1 MTRAELRAA
10 ISRAGAYPAIA
21 SSDDLGDMPRRTTMP
36 PKPRIAHLA
45 GSNATIQ
52 NSPPLVTSNKARGK
66 YGLPLL
72 TSPDGSPLRFDA
84 LRAQRLAAPV
94 TVYVEQFSAHPL
106 ERYAAE
112 LYGPPDGYLDSSGTF
127 RKERR
132 DAGDKPVYEITL
144 QPEDGVYPL
153 PYMARQADGQPWE
166 EDCTQPMAPEQQARQ
181 PFYPDGSRLFEEI
194 DRLGVGEKGI
204 GNLISGRADIDF
216 YRVVPSSG
224 YTKGLAA
231 KLRTDVGDGD
241 IAAEVRGHDFFPYRP
256 YHLGPA
262 PPRPALARIANA
274 VQRVLASGKYAGAIW
289 TQGSPRIEEAVYW
302 LNLLVDTTLPICGNA
317 SQRPHGQLSN
327 DGDKNIVDSVDYIV
341 SRVWADES
349 GRNRAGVVLVQD
361 QQVFASRDVQKAD
374 ARPGGYVATGG
385 HGGILGAAGW
395 EGPAVLN
402 YLPATRHTYLSAV
415 NLTRLPAAVM
425 GHLAGGETRVSIK
438 DGRGDVLESAIP
450 KVTIVKDGNYT
461 VDDYDDDPSREVD
474 LLAQI
479 ERNLAA
485 HPLAGFVV
493 EGLSPYGRLTS
504 AVRTRV
510 MRRAAFSGMPVVLVG
525 RGNAEGF
532 VPPPFPRPFIG
543 GRNLTATKA
552 RLLLMACLMKFGSVP
567 GAVDPGHPTSGEVEA
582 AQKKIREYQDVF
594 DTH

>member
-1 MTRAELRAA
+1 
-10 ISRAGAYPAIA
+10 
-21 SSDDLGDMPRRTTMP
+21 MP

-45 GSNATIQ
+45 GPNATIQ
-52 NSPPLVTSNKARGK
+52 NSPPLVTSNKAREK
-66 YGLPLL
+66 YGLSPL
-72 TSPDGSPLRFDA
+72 TNPDGSPPRFDA
-84 LRAQRLAAPV
+84 LRPQRLATPA

-106 ERYAAE
+106 ERDAAE
-112 LYGPPDGYLDSSGTF
+112 LYGPPDGYVDAAGTF
-127 RKERR
+127 HTERR
-132 DAGDKPVYEITL
+132 AAADKPVYAITL
-144 QPEDGVYPL
+144 RPEDGVYPM
-153 PYMARQADGQPWE
+153 PYMARQADGRAWE
-166 EDCTQPMAPEQQARQ
+166 EDCARPGAPEQEARQ

-194 DRLGVGEKGI
+194 DRLGVGDKGI
-204 GNLISGRADIDF
+204 GNLIAGRADIDF
-216 YRVVPSSG
+216 HRVVPPAG

-231 KLRTDVGDGD
+231 TLRTDVGDGD
-241 IAAEVRGHDFFPYRP
+241 IPAELRGRDFFPYRP
-256 YHLGPA
+256 YHLGPS

-274 VQRVLASGKYAGAIW
+274 VQRVLATGRYAGAIW
-289 TQGSPRIEEAVYW
+289 TQGSPRIEETVYW

-327 DGDKNIVDSVDYIV
+327 DGDRNIVDSVEYIV
-341 SRVWADES
+341 SRVWADEA

-361 QQVFASRDVQKAD
+361 QQVFAARDVQKAD

-385 HGGILGAAGW
+385 HGGILGAVGG
-395 EGPAVLN
+395 EGPAVLT
-402 YLPATRHTYLSAV
+402 YWPATRHTYHSAV
-415 NLTRLPAAVM
+415 NITRLPADVV
-425 GHLAGGETRVSIK
+425 GVTRGGAIRVPIK
-438 DGRGDVLESAIP
+438 DGRGGLLESAIP

-461 VDDYDDDPSREVD
+461 IDDYGDDPACEVD

-479 ERNLAA
+479 ERNMDA

-504 AVRTRV
+504 TVRTRI
-510 MRRAAFSGMPVVLVG
+510 MRRASFSGMPVVLVG

-532 VPPPFPRPFIG
+532 VPPPAVPFIG

-567 GAVDPGHPTSGEVEA
+567 RAADPDRPTA
-582 AQKKIREYQDVF
+582 AEFDAARRTIREYQEVL

>member
-1 MTRAELRAA
+1 MSTR
-10 ISRAGAYPAIA
+10 
-21 SSDDLGDMPRRTTMP
+21 
-36 PKPRIAHLA
+36 PRIAHLA

-52 NSPPLVTSNKARGK
+52 NSPPLVTSNKARAK
-66 YGLPLL
+66 YGLPPLAG
-72 TSPDGSPLRFDA
+72 PDGSPLSFDV
-84 LRAQRLAAPV
+84 LRPQRLAAPV

-106 ERYAAE
+106 ERDAAE
-112 LYGPPDGYLDSSGTF
+112 LYGPPDGYLDAAGTF
-127 RKERR
+127 HKDRR
-132 DAGDKPVYEITL
+132 SPGDRPVYEVTL
-144 QPEDGVYPL
+144 RPEDGVYPL

-166 EDCTQPMAPEQQARQ
+166 DDCARPGAPEALARQ

-194 DRLGVGEKGI
+194 DRLGVGDKGI
-204 GNLISGRADIDF
+204 GNLISARADVDF

-231 KLRTDVGDGD
+231 ALRTDVGEGD
-241 IAAEVRGHDFFPYRP
+241 IPAEVRGRDFFPYRP
-256 YHLGPA
+256 YHLGPS
-262 PPRPALARIANA
+262 PPRPALARIASA
-274 VQRVLASGKYAGAIW
+274 VQRILATGRYAGAVW
-289 TQGSPRIEEAVYW
+289 TQGSPRIEETVYW

-327 DGDKNIVDSVDYIV
+327 DGDKNIVDSIEYIA
-341 SRVWADES
+341 SRVWADEA

-361 QQVFASRDVQKAD
+361 QQIFAARDVQKAD
-374 ARPGGYVATGG
+374 ARPGGYVATGA
-385 HGGILGAAGW
+385 HGGILGAVGW
-395 EGPAVLN
+395 DGPAVLT
-402 YLPATRHTYLSAV
+402 YLPATRHTHLSAV
-415 NLTRLPAAVM
+415 NVTRLPGSV
-425 GHLAGGETRVSIK
+425 AGVTRGGPVTVPIK
-438 DGRGDVLESAIP
+438 DARGDLLESAIP

-461 VDDYDDDPSREVD
+461 IDDYDDDPSREVD

-479 ERNLAA
+479 ERNLEA

-510 MRRAAFSGMPVVLVG
+510 MRRASFSGMPVVLVG

-532 VPPPFPRPFIG
+532 VPPPAEPFIG

-552 RLLLMACLMKFGSVP
+552 RLLLMACLMKLGSMPV
-567 GAVDPGHPTSGEVEA
+567 AADPDRPTAAEVEA
-582 AQKKIREYQDVF
+582 ARAKRAEYQGIF

>member
-1 MTRAELRAA
+1 M
-10 ISRAGAYPAIA
+10 S
-21 SSDDLGDMPRRTTMP
+21 PR
-36 PKPRIAHLA
+36 PRIAHLA

-52 NSPPLVTSNKARGK
+52 NSPPLVTSNKAREK

-72 TSPDGSPLRFDA
+72 TGPDGSALRFDA

-106 ERYAAE
+106 ERDAAE
-112 LYGPPDGYLDSSGTF
+112 LYGPPDGYLDATGAFHTD
-127 RKERR
+127 RR
-132 DAGDKPVYEITL
+132 SADDTPVYQITL

-153 PYMARQADGQPWE
+153 PYMARQADGRAWE
-166 EDCTQPMAPEQQARQ
+166 EDGAYPMAPERQARQ

-194 DRLGVGEKGI
+194 DRLGVGDKGI
-204 GNLISGRADIDF
+204 ANLISGRADIDF

-231 KLRTDVGDGD
+231 KLRTDVGEGD
-241 IAAEVRGHDFFPYRP
+241 IAPEVRGRDFFPYRP
-256 YHLGPA
+256 YHLGSA

-274 VQRVLASGKYAGAIW
+274 VQRVLASGKYAGAVW
-289 TQGSPRIEEAVYW
+289 TQGSPRIEETVYW

-341 SRVWADES
+341 SRVWADEA

-361 QQVFASRDVQKAD
+361 QQVFAARDVQKAD

-402 YLPATRHTYLSAV
+402 YWPATRHTYLSAV
-415 NLTRLPAAVM
+415 NITRLPAEVM
-425 GHLAGGETRVSIK
+425 GHLKSGETRVPIK
-438 DGRGDVLESAIP
+438 DRRGEVLESAIP

-461 VDDYDDDPSREVD
+461 VDDDDDDPSREVD

-479 ERNLAA
+479 ERNLTM

-510 MRRAAFSGMPVVLVG
+510 MRRAALSGMPVVLVG
-525 RGNAEGF
+525 RGNAGGF
-532 VPPPFPRPFIG
+532 VPPPPAPFIG

-552 RLLLMACLMKFGSVP
+552 RLLLMACLMKVGSVP
-567 GAVDPGHPTSGEVEA
+567 AAADPDRPTAGEVEA
-582 AQKKIREYQDVF
+582 VQKTIRAYQEVF

>member
-1 MTRAELRAA
+1 
-10 ISRAGAYPAIA
+10 
-21 SSDDLGDMPRRTTMP
+21 MP

-52 NSPPLVTSNKARGK
+52 NSPPLVTSNKARAK
-66 YGLPLL
+66 YGLPPR
-72 TSPDGSPLRFDA
+72 TDADGAPLRFDA

-106 ERYAAE
+106 ERDAVE
-112 LYGPPDGYLDSSGTF
+112 LYGPPDGYVDSRGTF
-127 RKERR
+127 HTERR
-132 DAGDKPVYEITL
+132 GADDRPVYEITL
-144 QPEDGVYPL
+144 APEDGVYPL
-153 PYMARQADGQPWE
+153 PYMARQADGRAWE
-166 EDCTQPMAPEQQARQ
+166 EDCAFPMAPEAQARQ
-181 PFYPDGSRLFEEI
+181 PFYPDGARLFEEI
-194 DRLGVGEKGI
+194 DRLGVGDKGV
-204 GNLISGRADIDF
+204 GNLISGRAEIDF
-216 YRVVPSSG
+216 YRVMPSSG

-231 KLRTDVGDGD
+231 KLRTDVGEGD
-241 IAAEVRGHDFFPYRP
+241 IGAEVRGRDFFPYRP

-262 PPRPALARIANA
+262 PSRPALARIANA
-274 VQRVLASGKYAGAIW
+274 VQRVLASGRYAGAIW
-289 TQGSPRIEEAVYW
+289 TQGSPRIEETVYW
-302 LNLLVDTTLPICGNA
+302 LQLLVDTSLPICGNA

-361 QQVFASRDVQKAD
+361 QQVFAARDVQKAD

-415 NLTRLPAAVM
+415 NLTRLPAEVA
-425 GHLAGGETRVSIK
+425 GRLAGGETRVQIK
-438 DGRGDVLESAIP
+438 DGRGDLLGSAIP
-450 KVTIVKDGNYT
+450 RVTIVKDGNYT
-461 VDDYDDDPSREVD
+461 ADDDDEDLAREVD

-479 ERNLAA
+479 ARNLAA

-510 MRRAAFSGMPVVLVG
+510 MRRAAFSGMPVVLTG

-532 VPPPFPRPFIG
+532 VPPPAVPFIG

-552 RLLLMACLMKFGSVP
+552 RLLLMACLMKLGSVP
-567 GAVDPGHPTSGEVEA
+567 AAADPDRPTAGEIEAVGR
-582 AQKKIREYQDVF
+582 KLREYQDVF
-594 DTH
+594 DSH

>member
-1 MTRAELRAA
+1 
-10 ISRAGAYPAIA
+10 
-21 SSDDLGDMPRRTTMP
+21 MP
-36 PKPRIAHLA
+36 PRPRIAHLA

-52 NSPPLVTSNKARGK
+52 NSPPLVTSNKARQK
-66 YGLPLL
+66 YGLPPL
-72 TSPDGSPLRFDA
+72 TGPDGAPLRFDA

-106 ERYAAE
+106 ERDAAE
-112 LYGPPDGYLDSSGTF
+112 LYGPPDGYVDASGTF
-127 RKERR
+127 HKERCGV
-132 DAGDKPVYEITL
+132 DDQPVYEITL
-144 QPEDGVYPL
+144 HPEDGVYPL
-153 PYMARQADGQPWE
+153 PYMARQANGHPWE
-166 EDCTQPMAPEQQARQ
+166 EDCAYPMAPEPQARQ

-194 DRLGVGEKGI
+194 DRLGVGDKGI
-204 GNLISGRADIDF
+204 GNLISGRAEIDF

-231 KLRTDVGDGD
+231 KLQTDVGEGD
-241 IAAEVRGHDFFPYRP
+241 IAAERRGRDFFPYRP

-274 VQRVLASGKYAGAIW
+274 VQRVLATGRYAGAIW
-289 TQGSPRIEEAVYW
+289 TQGSPRIEETVYW

-327 DGDKNIVDSVDYIV
+327 DGDKNIVDSIDYIL

-361 QQVFASRDVQKAD
+361 QQVFAARDVQKAD

-395 EGPAVLN
+395 EGPAVLT
-402 YLPATRHTYLSAV
+402 YLPATRHTHLSAV
-415 NLTRLPAAVM
+415 NVTRLPADVTSHRPS
-425 GHLAGGETRVSIK
+425 GQTRVPIK
-438 DGRGDVLESAIP
+438 DRRGEILESAVP

-461 VDDYDDDPSREVD
+461 VDDFEDDASREVD

-504 AVRTRV
+504 SVRTRV
-510 MRRAAFSGMPVVLVG
+510 MRRAVFSGMPVVLTG

-532 VPPPFPRPFIG
+532 VPPPTTPFIG

-552 RLLLMACLMKFGSVP
+552 RLLLMACLMKLGSVP
-567 GAVDPGHPTSGEVEA
+567 AAADPERPTSGEVEA
-582 AQKKIREYQDVF
+582 VRTAIRGYQEVF